1 MTKEQMLEKENKQ
14 LKKDINKLKKDNKN
28 KDREINKLLRQIK
41 SARKTS
47 IKRSLENE

>member
-1 MTKEQMLEKENKQ
+1 MNREQELEKENKQ
-14 LKKDINKLKKDNKN
+14 LKKELNVVKKDNEK

>member
-1 MTKEQMLEKENKQ
+1 MNKEQMLKRENEQ
-14 LKKDINKLKKDNKN
+14 LKKELNSLRKDNEK

-47 IKRSLENE
+47 IKRSLEDN